1 MYFQSNN
8 TDQKETKH
16 ELIYTYFFFKMFR
29 TLQIEKFAYLSRMLS
44 YKSLRLI
51 TLNSHS
57 AVSFLRHHI
66 LIIILSETRKSESSL
81 EMSSNGHHTSKDP
94 SWTFICGKCA
104 SLFDQKS
111 DLEAHIELC
120 QRWGN
125 PLDNGKTEFDYSKK
139 NPNFPDGLGE

>member
-1 MYFQSNN
+1 
-8 TDQKETKH
+8 
-16 ELIYTYFFFKMFR
+16 
-29 TLQIEKFAYLSRMLS
+29 MLS
-44 YKSLRLI
+44 SKYKSLRLI
-51 TLNSHS
+51 TLNIAIQQSHS
-57 AVSFLRHHI
+57 LDTTYI
-66 LIIILSETRKSESSL
+66 NYYLIRNRKSERNL
-81 EMSSNGHHTSKDP
+81 KMSSNGHHSSKDP